1 MCHRLCYVMSQHS
14 FNYLFIYRRVQNY
27 IALRFSEAWPKIVNV
42 LNGIVH
48 CYMKQ
53 RFKILLW
60 SIPNWE
66 TAKMSWWYFCI
77 PNWWHHECSS
87 YPSTYILYHRHI
99 WTEGRRGCD
108 RMVVGFTT
116 TCAISAYHHYSCEF
130 EPRSWRGV
138 LDTTLCDKV
147 CQWLVTGQWISPG
160 TPVSSTN
167 KTYHHDNCW
176 KWH

>member
-1 MCHRLCYVMSQHS
+1 MLYETKVKM
-14 FNYLFIYRRVQNY
+14 
-27 IALRFSEAWPKIVNV
+27 
-42 LNGIVH
+42 
-48 CYMKQ
+48 
-53 RFKILLW
+53 LLW

-66 TAKMSWWYFCI
+66 SAKMSRWYFRI
-77 PNWWHHECSS
+77 PKWWRHECSS
-87 YPSTYILYHRHI
+87 YPGTCILYHRHI
-99 WTEGRRGCD
+99 WTEGRRGHD

-130 EPRSWRGV
+130 QPCSWQGV

-147 CQWLVTGQWISPG
+147 CQWLVTGQWFSLG